1 MLNEETNEQMNKHAA
16 FRLMVEHI
24 DDTQQKRSSNKV
36 YTYVGPLNA
45 EIHFKRSF
53 YLGQYDQ

>member
-1 MLNEETNEQMNKHAA
+1 MLNEETNEQINKHAV
-16 FRLMVEHI
+16 FRLMVEHT

>member
-16 FRLMVEHI
+16 FRLMVEHT

>member
-1 MLNEETNEQMNKHAA
+1 MLNEETNEQMNKHAV
-16 FRLMVEHI
+16 FRLMVERT

-36 YTYVGPLNA
+36 NTYVGPLNA